1 MKRFIKVGPIGE
13 PRDRLKSFLDLIH
26 DFIYVMHV
34 VFFFYFKMPWG
45 SHTGRI
51 EFFIKHVGNRFFLLL
66 VAEEVA
72 VFINAVQRPS

>member
-1 MKRFIKVGPIGE
+1 
-13 PRDRLKSFLDLIH
+13 
-26 DFIYVMHV
+26 MHV

-66 VAEEVA
+66 VAKEVA